1 MLSVRYFLSG
11 WGSNLGYARNFILLL
26 GLVLGLINLA
36 ACAALSAPPPT
47 PTPPADELAEIL
59 ERGTLVIATS
69 DDYPPQSQVK
79 QNAVRAGNTKCGS
92 TERSANELVGFDVDV
107 AVEIARRLGVEPC
120 FVTPAWTQI
129 TSGSWNDRW
138 DITVASMAI
147 TPERTEV
154 LYLSQPYYTT
164 PAAFFVHRDNTT
176 YSKPSDL
183 SGKSIGVCVDCT
195 YEFYLEG
202 TLTIPGEPI
211 DFVVKDAKIEA
222 YDTEIYSL
230 RDLAEGNGLK
240 LDAVLTN
247 TPTGRSAIAD
257 GTPVK
262 QLGDPVFYEY
272 LVAGIDKKRSKD
284 PISLARKIT
293 ELIQQMHADG
303 TLLKFSQQYYDEDL
317 TTPASQYNIQVLGQL
332 P

>member
-1 MLSVRYFLSG
+1 MLSIRHFLSG
-11 WGSNLGYARNFILLL
+11 WSSNLGYVPKFVLSL
-26 GLVLGLINLA
+26 GVVLVLINLA
-36 ACAALSAPPPT
+36 ACAMLSATPPT
-47 PTPPADELAEIL
+47 PTPPADELAEIM

-69 DDYPPQSQVK
+69 DDYPPQSKVK
-79 QNAVRAGNTKCGS
+79 PDAVRAENTKCSS
-92 TERSANELVGFDVDV
+92 TEHSATELEGFDIEV

-138 DITVASMAI
+138 DITVASMAV
-147 TPERTEV
+147 TPERTEL

-183 SGKSIGVCVDCT
+183 SGKSIGVCTDCT

-202 TLTIPGEPI
+202 RLTIPGEPI
-211 DFVVKDAKIEA
+211 DFVVKDAKIVA

-230 RDLAEGNGLK
+230 NDLAEGDGVK

-257 GTPVK
+257 GIPVK
-262 QLGDPVFYEY
+262 QLGDAVFYEY
-272 LVAGIDKKRSKD
+272 LVAGIDKKRTKD
-284 PISLARKIT
+284 PVSLARKIT
-293 ELIQQMHADG
+293 EIIQQMHGDG
-303 TLLKFSQQYYDEDL
+303 TLLKFSNRYYEDDL